1 MTLQEAARRL
11 NCTHQLIS
19 NIERGSNTTVDRLDE
34 LSTFLGLRAF
44 VTVYDPAL
52 ERVSTMTPEEAAVID
67 TMRALSPRRRMLV
80 ERLAMISERLS
91 EDMVGALLAL
101 VANAEQ
107 QQRGR
112 RGKAGGLDP
121 AGDVK

>member
-107 QQRGR
+107 QQRGQR
-112 RGKAGGLDP
+112 SKAGGLDP
-121 AGDVK
+121 VGDVK